1 MLAAV
6 SCGGGGLGGGTQGNI
21 RAKIGAMVQGA
32 SLPRPV
38 LLTLAVLFAT
48 ATSVYSAIW
57 MYAVRWEPQV
67 LLGITYE
74 YSPLTRSYRITGVS
88 EGSAAEQAGLVVDD
102 QILAFNGGTL
112 ETHNPF
118 FDVVRRGAPGDV
130 VRLTVE
136 RPGEPVALTLDATL
150 GSALPRDARPPV
162 RTILDQVTGSFPI
175 LFVIVGFGVLFLR
188 LDDRNAW
195 LVALLFGSFV
205 ASAPLLPYEAGMPP
219 ALRGFGVAYKVT
231 FFGLM
236 GPLFYYF
243 FAVFPTSSPIDR
255 RLPWLKHLLLG
266 LGGTVSVPL
275 ALWVLLAGSFRP
287 LLDLGERV
295 VESGF
300 GFLFSGFIFGTLGLG
315 FVSLLWNALRATS
328 ADVRRKTRVIV
339 FGTVVGVGPAT
350 VLQAAG
356 IYLNRAPFD
365 EFPYWIV
372 TPCILAVFLVPLSVA
387 YAVVRHRVLGIPQL
401 LRLALQYALA
411 RKLLLSLVPLLGGW
425 LTLDLLLHADQPL
438 IDVLRA
444 RGWAY
449 GVLGGLAL
457 LAHTQR
463 QRWLGTLDR
472 TFFRERYDAQRLLGE
487 VVKEVGEATSFE
499 QVAPRAV
506 ARIEAALHAEFVA
519 VSMLSSNETSFRS
532 VASAPAGRAPLGLAV
547 DSKVVALLQV
557 LGKPLE
563 VSLSG
568 TSWLKQ
574 QLPHE
579 ETDYLRQ
586 ARIDLLVPIAAGPGR
601 TQALLALGPKR
612 SEEPYTGEDQDLL
625 VSIAASLALLLDRP
639 MAAPAPQTDA
649 FEECPQCGACY
660 DTDVS
665 QCAEDGARLSQVNV
679 PRVLSDRYRLD
690 RRLGRGGMGTVYVAT
705 DAALERRVAAKVIR
719 DDLVGSVDAADRFR
733 REARATAAFSH
744 PNVVTVHDF
753 GVDRHT
759 RAFLVMELL
768 EGTNLRDELTRQTR
782 LPVDRSLRILRSVCS
797 AVEAAHARDLV
808 HRDLKPENIFLTRA
822 PTGELTKVLDFGIAK
837 FVSATSESD
846 AATAEGTVL
855 GTVRYMSPEQL
866 RGGTVEPAWDL
877 WALTA
882 VAYEMLAGA
891 HPFAGATIDETH
903 QAILGARYP
912 PVATHLPD
920 APPGAQAFFAR
931 AFASDLSERPPSAH
945 ALLEDL
951 ERALA

>member
-1 MLAAV
+1 M
-6 SCGGGGLGGGTQGNI
+6 
-21 RAKIGAMVQGA
+21 
-32 SLPRPV
+32 
-38 LLTLAVLFAT
+38 LFAA
-48 ATSVYSAIW
+48 ATVLYSAIW
-57 MYAVRWEPQV
+57 MYTVRWERDV
-67 LLGITYE
+67 RIGITL
-74 YSPLTRSYRITGVS
+74 PFPPPQTGPFS
-88 EGSAAEQAGLVVDD
+88 IDGLEEGGPAQQAGLVVGD
-102 QILAFNGGTL
+102 QVVAVNGRALDSPYQYWDAVYHG
-112 ETHNPF
+112 
-118 FDVVRRGAPGDV
+118 RPGDV
-130 VRLTVE
+130 VSVTVE
-136 RPGEPVALTLDATL
+136 RPGEPAPLTFDATL
-150 GSALPRDARPPV
+150 DPAPALPGEERPLAL
-162 RTILDQVTGSFPI
+162 TILEQVTGSFPV
-175 LFVIVGFGVLFLR
+175 LFVIVGLGVLFLR
-188 LDDRNAW
+188 LEDRNAW
-195 LVALLFGSFV
+195 LLALLFGGFV
-205 ASAPLLPYEAGMPP
+205 AAAPLLSVEADIPP
-219 ALRGFGVAYKVT
+219 ALRGFEVAYGFT
-231 FFGLM
+231 LFGLM

-255 RLPWLKHLLLG
+255 RLPWLKQVLLG
-266 LGGTVSVPL
+266 LAVAVAVPL
-275 ALWVLLAGSFRP
+275 GLWAFVAGSFQP
-287 LLDLGERV
+287 LLEVGDRV
-295 VESGF
+295 LEAGL
-300 GFLFSGFIFGTLGLG
+300 GFLLTWFIFGTCGLG
-315 FVSLLWNALRATS
+315 FVSLLWNALGATTT
-328 ADVRRKTRVIV
+328 DVRRKTRVIV

-350 VLQAAG
+350 LLQAVGA
-356 IYLNRAPFD
+356 YLDRSPFED
-365 EFPYWIV
+365 FPYWIV
-372 TPCILAVFLVPLSVA
+372 APCVLAVFLLPLSVA
-387 YAVVRHRVLGIPQL
+387 YAVLRYRVLGVPQL
-401 LRLALQYALA
+401 LRLGLQYALA
-411 RKLLLSLVPLLGGW
+411 RHLMLAAVPVLGLG
-425 LTLDLLLHADQPL
+425 LIVDLLLHGNEPL
-438 IDVLRA
+438 LAVLQA
-444 RGWAY
+444 RGWVYAL
-449 GVLGGLAL
+449 LGSLAL
-457 LAHTQR
+457 VLHTPR
-463 QRWLGTLDR
+463 RRCLGELDKR
-472 TFFRERYDAQRLLGE
+472 FFRERYDAQRLLGE

-519 VSMLSSNETSFRS
+519 VSMLSPNETSFRS
-532 VASAPAGRAPLGLAV
+532 VASAPAGGAPVALAA

-563 VSLSG
+563 VTLSG

-586 ARIDLLVPIAAGPGR
+586 SRIDLLVPIVSGPGR

-625 VSIAASLALLLDRP
+625 VSIATSLAILLDRP

-660 DTDVS
+660 DTGVS
-665 QCAEDGARLSQVNV
+665 QCAEDGARLSQVKV

-753 GVDRHT
+753 GVDRDT

-782 LPVDRSLRILRSVCS
+782 LPVDRSLRILRSVCA

-822 PTGELTKVLDFGIAK
+822 PTGEVTKVLDFGIAK
-837 FVSATSESD
+837 FVSATAASE

-866 RGGTVEPAWDL
+866 RGGTVQPAWDL
-877 WALTA
+877 WALTV

-903 QAILGARYP
+903 QAILSARCA
-912 PVATHLPD
+912 PVATHLLD
-920 APPGAQAFFAR
+920 APPGAQAVFAQ
-931 AFASDLSERPPSAH
+931 AFAMDPDARPGSAA
-945 ALLEDL
+945 ALLRQFEQGFL
-951 ERALA
+951 PS